1 MALSAYLPLSSSS
14 QRSHVAAVLDDI
26 TNGERDFLFSFF
38 STTNAPKAFLISEAE
53 RRDLI
58 SNLLKDLE
66 DASRN
71 TRNGRLFP
79 EDAPRALLA
88 LKTLGKHP
96 SGSAVIAQPANLS
109 TLLTLSTCT
118 AFKDYPEASNEA
130 LRCIANA
137 MLLIDSARST
147 WTTKEVGG
155 GDASVKLLE
164 KSTSPDRLFLASRL
178 LFLTTVSSFD
188 AGSYICSLVEEKHI
202 VDTIAAKLDI
212 LIAAI
217 LSSTKMAKEAM
228 VDLLKFTFNLL
239 LHYPKLVECEPQ
251 DLKGKG
257 PVTDKDQDEEDDDK
271 VMGDYWSPKLE
282 GLLPPLLRIFNT
294 LPPTHPSP
302 LAAPL
307 THAIHGLI
315 TIPITPTLKQVWFGG
330 APRARTS
337 SSRSSRSASLAR
349 SQGNQGNQSA
359 NAAPSSSSSGS
370 NSPTSASSAPKHS
383 TLERAFN
390 ALSAGARSLT
400 RTPSPLNS
408 PSKFDTVLRAYDLLD
423 VSLAHFF
430 PGNIDP
436 DDQSVK
442 DRCTAECGGDT
453 TLDELIGPLVVLVTR
468 MCLADES
475 CRTRVRNLI
484 VPPDLDRKSPLESR
498 SDILGRCLRLLACVY
513 HDRLKS
519 SVGEMLFAMCDSDAT
534 TLSALVGYGNVA
546 GFLFNKGIM
555 NAPPANT
562 STTSD
567 SPIFASGGAELNPIT
582 GTEVQKVEV
591 PEMTDEEKEREAEKL
606 FILFDRLE
614 RTGALPPSQN
624 PIRKAIAEGKIP
636 TS

>member
-1 MALSAYLPLSSSS
+1 MMALSAYLPLTSSS
-14 QRSHVAAVLDDI
+14 QRSQVAAVLDDI
-26 TNGERDFLFSFF
+26 TN
-38 STTNAPKAFLISEAE
+38 AFLISETE

-71 TRNGRLFP
+71 TRSGRLFP

-109 TLLTLSTCT
+109 ALLTFSTCT

-137 MLLIDSARST
+137 MLLVDSARST

-155 GDASVKLLE
+155 GDASIKLLE

-212 LIAAI
+212 LSSAI
-217 LSSTKMAKEAM
+217 LSSTKMGKEAT
-228 VDLLKFTFNLL
+228 VDMLKFTFNLL

-294 LPPTHPSP
+294 LPPSHPSP

-315 TIPITPTLKQVWFGG
+315 TIPITPSLKPVWFGA

-349 SQGNQGNQSA
+349 SQGNQSA

-370 NSPTSASSAPKHS
+370 NSPTSPSSAPKHS

-408 PSKFDTVLRAYDLLD
+408 LSKFDTVLRAYDLLD

-453 TLDELIGPLVVLVTR
+453 TLDELISPLVVLVTR
-468 MCLADES
+468 MCLADEG

-513 HDRLKS
+513 HDRLKT

>member
-1 MALSAYLPLSSSS
+1 MMALSAYLPLTSSS
-14 QRSHVAAVLDDI
+14 QRSQVAAVLDDI
-26 TNGERDFLFSFF
+26 TN
-38 STTNAPKAFLISEAE
+38 AFLISETE

-71 TRNGRLFP
+71 TRSGRLFP

-109 TLLTLSTCT
+109 ALLTFSTCT

-137 MLLIDSARST
+137 MLLVDSARST

-155 GDASVKLLE
+155 GDASIKLLE

-212 LIAAI
+212 LSSAI
-217 LSSTKMAKEAM
+217 LSSTKMGKEAT
-228 VDLLKFTFNLL
+228 VDMLKFTFNLL

-294 LPPTHPSP
+294 LPPSHPSP

-315 TIPITPTLKQVWFGG
+315 TIPITPSLKPVWFGA

-349 SQGNQGNQSA
+349 SQGNQSA

-370 NSPTSASSAPKHS
+370 NSPTSPSSAPKHS

-408 PSKFDTVLRAYDLLD
+408 LSKFDTVLRAYDLLD

-453 TLDELIGPLVVLVTR
+453 TLDELISPLVVLVTR

-513 HDRLKS
+513 HDRLKT